1 MASVIFTPPR
11 EGVAAQKQ
19 FFVFQ
24 SPGAESVPGNYATN
38 YTVTLTYSN
47 ASGTLNNAVF
57 ANSVSVVPSGQGVT
71 ASLAANSP
79 AIPDNGGTG
88 TLPLTISATTAD
100 TAGSTYQII
109 VTAANNSFTANVPSG
124 IYAITNFFTV
134 SPPPFSNAFS
144 MTLSPAT
151 ASFQTGVASNLN
163 STLTLV
169 DQSSTISGVITNGV
183 TVSGPDLTDVT
194 AQLNSPF
201 AALTNNFGQTNLT
214 LTLNVNSGAAV
225 GTYTVTVNG
234 TNNAFT
240 ANPVPGVNSAIFTL
254 TLFTPRQFT
263 MGITPASET
272 VAGGMATNVMV
283 GLTLTNVSGNLTEA
297 LTNSVTITGPDSVNV
312 TAGLNSPLATP
323 TAGGGTASLTL
334 FVTNNGA
341 ALPGTYTIVVTATNS
356 DFSANSPV
364 PGSASLTNIFII
376 NPLPPPSI
384 QNFIVSGTTL
394 EITGSSGLPGK
405 LYAVLS
411 STNLSLPFSQW
422 TPVLTNLTDAEGNF
436 DASFGITNTMSANSS
451 QQYFVVNAG
460 IQATNQLPV
469 MTAPSF
475 SPAAGPFY
483 AETPVTITTTASGAT
498 IRYTTDGSTPTETHG
513 TIYTGP
519 VTMQQAIYTDMS
531 QAFVTNASGVT
542 MLKAVAYKSGQAD
555 SAVFTGNYI
564 IIIPL
569 RYPMISSPVSG
580 LAHMAYNVSGS
591 NWNSVLNLWTNY
603 LGFDTV
609 TNSSNFALVKI
620 NDQQF
625 IELYQNPVVASQ
637 YQLANYGF
645 YVSNAE
651 AFREQ
656 LSAAGISVPP
666 GVTTNAL
673 GNLSFFTVDPDG
685 HTNEWLQYL
694 TNSVTGQSLGQH
706 MPGTQLFGYMD
717 DYGDATADVTAAD
730 NYYSLCGLSG
740 TGTKVYLPNNNCY
753 IEMLT
758 YSTLT
763 QTQAGKHEKAQLVTF
778 RGMDVLA
785 AAAILQTRDAT
796 ITQVI
801 STEGGGGFP
810 THNCVDVYNADL
822 SRIRMIDINY

>member
-1 MASVIFTPPR
+1 M
-11 EGVAAQKQ
+11 
-19 FFVFQ
+19 
-24 SPGAESVPGNYATN
+24 PGNFATN
-38 YTVTLTYSN
+38 YTITLTYSN

-57 ANSVSVVPSGQGVT
+57 TNNVSVVPSGQGVT

-79 AIPDNGGTG
+79 SIPDNGGTG
-88 TLPLTISATTAD
+88 TLPLTISATTGD
-100 TAGSTYQII
+100 TAASTYQII
-109 VTAANNSFTANVPSG
+109 VTATNNAFAANVPSG
-124 IYAITNFFTV
+124 IYSITNFFTV
-134 SPPPFSNAFS
+134 GPPPYSNAFT
-144 MTLSPAT
+144 MALSPA
-151 ASFQTGVASNLN
+151 AVSFQTGVASNFN

-169 DQSSTISGVITNGV
+169 DLSSTISGVITNGV
-183 TVSGPDLTDVT
+183 AVSGPDLVNVT

-201 AALTNNFGQTNLT
+201 AALTNNFGRTNLT
-214 LTLNVNSGAAV
+214 LSLNVNSGAAA

-240 ANPVPGVNSAIFTL
+240 ANPIPGVNSAMFTL
-254 TLFTPRQFT
+254 TLFTPRQFA
-263 MGITPASET
+263 MGITPATET
-272 VAGGMATNVMV
+272 VAGGIATNVTV

-297 LTNSVTITGPDSVNV
+297 LTNSIAITGPDTVNV
-312 TAGLNSPLATP
+312 TAGLNSSLATP
-323 TAGGGTASLTL
+323 SAGGGTAALTL
-334 FVTNNGA
+334 SITNNGV
-341 ALPGTYTIVVTATNS
+341 ALPGAYTIVVTATNT

-364 PGSASLTNIFII
+364 PGSASVTNIFII

-384 QNFIVSGTTL
+384 QNFMVSGTIL
-394 EITGSSGLPGK
+394 EINGSSGLPGK
-405 LYAVLS
+405 LYSVLS
-411 STNLSLPFSQW
+411 STNLSLPLAQW
-422 TPVLTNLTDAEGNF
+422 TPVLTNLTDAQGNF
-436 DASFGITNTMSANSS
+436 DASFGIINTMGSNSP
-451 QQYFVVNAG
+451 QQYFVVNVG

-469 MTAPSF
+469 VTTPLF
-475 SPAAGPFY
+475 NPPAAPY
-483 AETPVTITTTASGAT
+483 YVETPVTITTPTSGAT

-519 VTMQQAIYTDMS
+519 AIMQQAVYTNMA

-555 SAVFTGNYI
+555 SAVFTGNYT

-569 RYPMISSPVSG
+569 RYPMTSSPVLG

-591 NWNSVLNLWTNY
+591 NWNSVLSLWMNY

-609 TNSSNFALVKI
+609 TNSSNFALIKI

-625 IELYQNPVVASQ
+625 IELYQNPIVATQ

-645 YVSNAE
+645 YVSDAE

-656 LSAAGISVPP
+656 LAAAGISVPP
-666 GVTTNAL
+666 GVTTNAF

-685 HTNEWLQYL
+685 HTNEWVQYL
-694 TNSVTGQSLGQH
+694 TNSVTGRSLGQH

-717 DYGDATADVTAAD
+717 DYGDATASVAAAD
-730 NYYSLCGLSG
+730 NYYSLCGFSG

-753 IEMLT
+753 VEMLT
-758 YSTLT
+758 YSTLN
-763 QTQAGKHEKAQLVTF
+763 QTPAGKHEKAQLVTF

-785 AAAILQTRDAT
+785 AAAILQARDAT